1 MRNAVIHHIG
11 TYFGVSVRPSFC
23 SRLTFYWKELRS
35 CNMAQNCLPLPEQII
50 YLFLKKK
57 MVEKMIGNLKVGLMV
72 IQFSELSE
80 LGVEKYV

>member
-1 MRNAVIHHIG
+1 
-11 TYFGVSVRPSFC
+11 
-23 SRLTFYWKELRS
+23 
-35 CNMAQNCLPLPEQII
+35 MAQNCLPLPEQII